1 MSKQIGKSQKRY
13 KPNHFYSILSVA
25 FVLFLFGIFGT
36 LIMFSNNLSDYFK
49 EQIKVAIELKDNT
62 TEIERI
68 QLQTFLK
75 AEDFVKT
82 LQYISKEDALA
93 SMQDNNGF
101 EDVEDLVG
109 QNPLY
114 NSFDI
119 YLKAEFATN
128 EHISKISNSIK
139 SFSCVKTV
147 YYHDALVEGINETTK
162 NIGLIILIISAFI
175 LIVTLTLINSTVR
188 LSMYSQRFI
197 IKNMQL
203 VGAKSF
209 FIIKPF
215 LTKGLTNGFIS
226 GALASIL
233 MVLIIHYSQEMLP
246 DLKLITDPTQLVIL
260 LGIIIFIGIFIST
273 ASTMIAVRKY
283 LKMKLD
289 DLY

>member
-1 MSKQIGKSQKRY
+1 MSKQIGKNQKRY

-36 LIMFSNNLSDYFK
+36 LVMFSNNLSDYFK

-203 VGAKSF
+203 VGAKSN
-209 FIIKPF
+209 FITRPF
-215 LTKGLTNGFIS
+215 VVKAILHGLIS
-226 GALASIL
+226 GILASAALASSLYYARTWLPELEIL
-233 MVLIIHYSQEMLP
+233 QDIQLYFS
-246 DLKLITDPTQLVIL
+246 LVI
-260 LGIIIFIGIFIST
+260 IIILIGLFIL
-273 ASTMIAVRKY
+273 RKA
-283 LKMKLD
+283 KNNEFTD
-289 DLY
+289 